1 MIRYAGMLLLT
12 LLVFGACQGNASY
25 QSEAKNESQTVAYDD
40 LVDQAP
46 ESSSTSST
54 QTNNNGT
61 SNQGNAIQVARKI
74 IKTARIKFQVKDLK
88 ESTKKIEALSAKY
101 EGLITNMDQQNTNYS
116 ISNSLTIR
124 MPSAQMDTFLAEA
137 EKESIHTNYTK
148 INAQDVT
155 EEFVDISSRLATK
168 KEVRDRYVEILRKR
182 AQTVKDILEAED
194 KIRVIQEEIEAI
206 EGRLKYIQNKTA
218 LSTVTLEI
226 YQEVA
231 YVKAPAV
238 YKKSFWTKLQQGFG
252 NGWELI
258 QDIALGLVNIWP
270 LLLLFGLLIAS
281 RKSIKNWFK
290 R

>member
-1 MIRYAGMLLLT
+1 MIRYFGMLLL
-12 LLVFGACQGNASY
+12 LLLTFGACQGNASY
-25 QSEAKNESQTVAYDD
+25 QPEAKMEGQTAAYDD
-40 LVDQAP
+40 LVDQSP
-46 ESSSTSST
+46 ESSLT
-54 QTNNNGT
+54 QTNNNR
-61 SNQGNAIQVARKI
+61 NEGNAIQVARKI
-74 IKTARIKFQVKDLK
+74 IKTAFLKFQVKNLK

-101 EGLITNMDQQNTNYS
+101 EGLITSMDQRNTNYS
-116 ISNSLTIR
+116 ISNNLTIR
-124 MPSAQMDTFLAEA
+124 VPSEQMNAFLAEA

-155 EEFVDISSRLATK
+155 EEFVDITSRLATK

-182 AQTVKDILEAED
+182 AQTVKDILAAED

-231 YVKAPAV
+231 YVKAPNV

-270 LLLLFGLLIAS
+270 LLLVFGLLIAS
-281 RKSIKNWFK
+281 RRRIKSWFK